1 MQSIRSRL
9 LIVGAVAALALAVLA
24 PSAAAS
30 ARKDFLL
37 AKDCDGLTCVVTSST
52 YRGIPVDTVIN
63 YTENTEDGTLTAVIH
78 GKNGTAT
85 GRCDLSAI
93 FGTPSAPGSCVF
105 NTGTGALTQFHL
117 DVDVTVTSADFVSWA
132 WEGSYWMGAG
142 G

>member
-1 MQSIRSRL
+1 MRSVRSRL
-9 LIVGAVAALALAVLA
+9 LIVAAVAALALAVLA

-30 ARKDFLL
+30 SAKDFSI
-37 AKDCDGLTCVVTSST
+37 AKDCANLRCVVTAST
-52 YRGIPVDTVIN
+52 YKGIPVDSVIN
-63 YTENTEDGTLTAVIH
+63 YTQNTDGTLTAVVH

-85 GRCDLSAI
+85 GHCDLSAI

-105 NTGTGALTQFHL
+105 NAGTGALTQFHL

-132 WEGSYWMGAG
+132 WNGSYWFGAG

>member
-1 MQSIRSRL
+1 MRSVRSRL
-9 LIVGAVAALALAVLA
+9 LLVGAVAALALAVIA

-30 ARKDFLL
+30 SAKDFLL
-37 AKDCDGLTCVVTSST
+37 AKDCADLRCVVTAST
-52 YRGIPVDTVIN
+52 YKGIPVDSVIN
-63 YTENTEDGTLTAVIH
+63 YTQNTDGTLTAVIH

-132 WEGSYWMGAG
+132 WEGSYWIGAG